1 MEEPEGEDGGDEGD
15 EHGVDRGGGSG
26 EELDVRGDQ
35 PDRGGEQHEGDD
47 GGDDRAQ
54 HALAVVDP
62 PEEAGHGER
71 GEQLEDH
78 QSDHPRGV
86 HPEQELLVRVGP
98 GEDDDGAE
106 CGLGGSGDVRGAVA
120 GWIRPRVFGSTPSSE
135 RESA

>member
-1 MEEPEGEDGGDEGD
+1 MRRTRGGSRVGGFGGFGGEAGVGLRAGAAEPVREEEPEG
-15 EHGVDRGGGSG
+15 
-26 EELDVRGDQ
+26 
-35 PDRGGEQHEGDD
+35 DD
-47 GGDDRAQ
+47 GVDDRAQ

-78 QSDHPRGV
+78 RSDHPRGV

-98 GEDDDGAE
+98 GEREGEDDDGAE

-120 GWIRPRVFGSTPSSE
+120 GWIRPRAFGSTPSSE